1 MLQQLIQSDDK
12 ESLTSL
18 DLGLAGDWRE
28 EWEFIDDDDNDD
40 DDVLR
45 RNISYHLQ
53 YLDFLIRLYNHFYI
67 YATIESLLCKN
78 ILVNTNSI
86 IEASLEYTVKKASN
100 NPESIERIK
109 YLDLINIAAREY
121 QIISSDM
128 ANLLH
133 WLRKQRNLQHF
144 QSGENRELDNYSID
158 DANKAI
164 KLLESYRKQLKKYY
178 KKRQEK
184 SLNHQ
189 HKH

>member
-109 YLDLINIAAREY
+109 YLDLINIATTEY

-178 KKRQEK
+178 NRR
-184 SLNHQ
+184 
-189 HKH
+189 

>member
-1 MLQQLIQSDDK
+1 MVLYQQCYNNLYK
-12 ESLTSL
+12 VMTKKLTSL
-18 DLGLAGDWRE
+18 DLGLAGGWRE

-53 YLDFLIRLYNHFYI
+53 YLDFLIRLYNHFHI

-178 KKRQEK
+178 NRR
-184 SLNHQ
+184 
-189 HKH
+189 

>member
-109 YLDLINIAAREY
+109 YLDLINIAARDY
-121 QIISSDM
+121 QIISSDI
-128 ANLLH
+128 AVLLH